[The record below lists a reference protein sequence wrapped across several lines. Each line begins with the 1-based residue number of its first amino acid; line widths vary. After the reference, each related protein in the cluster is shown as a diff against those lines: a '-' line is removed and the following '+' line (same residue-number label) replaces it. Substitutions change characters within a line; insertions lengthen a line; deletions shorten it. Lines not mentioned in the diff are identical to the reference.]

1 MGVWGASLAR
11 KAYRFADMAS
21 FPVVRMEARAD
32 FGQLGPENGQVWPGQ
47 AGEKLARSPSGAPGV
62 AGIVIDSLSF

>member
-1 MGVWGASLAR
+1 
-11 KAYRFADMAS
+11 MAS

-47 AGEKLARSPSGAPGV
+47 AAEKLVRSQSGAPGV
-62 AGIVIDSLSF
+62 AGLVIESLSL